1 MLHLNARH
9 RLLLS
14 HNREGLVDPSQRLTQ
29 PIRLFHHILL

>member
-14 HNREGLVDPSQRLTQ
+14 HNREGLVDPSGRLAQ
-29 PIRLFHHILL
+29 PVRLFHRILL